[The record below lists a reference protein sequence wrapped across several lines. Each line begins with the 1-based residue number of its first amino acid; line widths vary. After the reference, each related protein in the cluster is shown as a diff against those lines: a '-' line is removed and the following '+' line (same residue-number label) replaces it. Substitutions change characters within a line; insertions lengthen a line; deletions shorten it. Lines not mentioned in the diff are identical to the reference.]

1 MKNRDFTRAIAGLAL
16 VATASLIPSAAS
28 IAHDGSH
35 KFEKKLSENL
45 GNKIEARVHAG
56 MAKGAIGM
64 EKGADK
70 MLRGADKMEAYADR
84 LERDSAFRE
93 AEATKQNK
101 WNEGNLTADELLEQA
116 PEFRRGAAE
125 MREGAAKMRRAAE
138 KMRRRDMN

>member
-1 MKNRDFTRAIAGLAL
+1 MENRNFTPAIAGLAL
-16 VATASLIPSAAS
+16 VATASLIPLAAS
-28 IAHDGSH
+28 KAHDGNH
-35 KFEKKLSENL
+35 RFDKKLSENL

-84 LERDSAFRE
+84 LESDVGFRE
-93 AEATKQNK
+93 AEAAKQNK
-101 WNEGNLTADELLEQA
+101 WHEGRMTADELLKQA

-125 MREGAAKMRRAAE
+125 MREGAAEMRKAADEMRRG
-138 KMRRRDMN
+138 DTN